1 MPGPTLDSILAP
13 GRAWREAVLAAAVS
27 QLQARDH
34 RVEDYWRSALGV
46 EWHGKFP
53 PHWCGAFNLWA
64 LHEAGLALDKQWHI
78 AGCWP
83 RHDSVGY
90 GFILTQPH
98 QLMVTKTPQPGDTS
112 YKGAPYQHHAIVES
126 LESADRPA
134 KDAQGRPCVVSD
146 VIVHTIDGNQ
156 GPPLFI
162 KRSQHWL
169 SDPAYTHFSISPL
182 IDAAIAAAK

>member
-1 MPGPTLDSILAP
+1 
-13 GRAWREAVLAAAVS
+13 VS